1 MFGKARLHLGGRP
14 SSQKPCVISG
24 EFSDVASTA
33 GLYEWIVRNG
43 VLSQQKQDRKCKCN
57 VTLRRVLPTIVA
69 VKKQ

>member
-43 VLSQQKQDRKCKCN
+43 VLSQ
-57 VTLRRVLPTIVA
+57 
-69 VKKQ
+69 